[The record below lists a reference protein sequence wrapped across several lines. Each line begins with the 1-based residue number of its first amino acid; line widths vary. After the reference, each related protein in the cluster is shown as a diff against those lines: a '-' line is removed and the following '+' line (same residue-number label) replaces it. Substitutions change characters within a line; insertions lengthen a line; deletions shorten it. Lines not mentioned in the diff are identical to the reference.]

1 MITQPPRDFVRV
13 GSLSLWRGANFA
25 IARGTTLDANW
36 IALADFDMARAT
48 LSALGGCWIALAVV
62 QCEF

>member
-1 MITQPPRDFVRV
+1 MRV